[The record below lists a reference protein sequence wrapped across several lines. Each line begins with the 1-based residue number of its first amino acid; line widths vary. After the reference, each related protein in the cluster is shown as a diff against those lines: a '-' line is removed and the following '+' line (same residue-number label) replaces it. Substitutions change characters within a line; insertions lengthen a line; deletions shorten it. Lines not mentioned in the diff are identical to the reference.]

1 MAVYAIGDIQGC
13 FDELQALLELIRFD
27 PADDRLWF
35 VGDLVNRG
43 PASLE
48 TLRFVR
54 DLGPDAITVLGNH
67 DIHLLALA
75 HGIPLDKD
83 DHTMDAVLTA
93 PDGAELVDWLCH
105 RPLLHHDE
113 TLGYTMVH
121 AGLPPQWDLH
131 MARQCAHE
139 VETVLRGS
147 QRAVLLEEMYG
158 NRPERWSAQL
168 KGWDRLRFIV
178 NCFTRMR
185 FCDESGR
192 LDLQCSGPPGTQP
205 AGYRPWFELPHRA
218 SRDLRIIFG
227 HWSALG
233 RRDDPGIFPIDS
245 ACLWGGQL
253 TALRI
258 DTDPRRFSLP
268 CAGYRT
274 HRG

>member
-1 MAVYAIGDIQGC
+1 VAVYAIGDVQGC
-13 FDELQALLELIRFD
+13 FDELQSLLELIHFD
-27 PADDRLWF
+27 PASDRLWF
-35 VGDLVNRG
+35 AGDLVNRG

-54 DLGPDAITVLGNH
+54 DLGRSAVTVLGNH
-67 DIHLLALA
+67 DIYLLALA
-75 HGIPLDKD
+75 HGIPLDAD

-93 PDGAELVDWLCH
+93 PDGAELVDWLS
-105 RPLLHHDE
+105 RQPLLHHDE
-113 TLGYTMVH
+113 RLGYTMVH
-121 AGLPPQWDLH
+121 AGLPPQWDLP

-139 VETVLRGS
+139 VETVLHGA
-147 QRAVLLEEMYG
+147 QRPELLEEMYG
-158 NRPERWSAQL
+158 NRPDRWSERL

-185 FCDESGR
+185 FCDRNGR
-192 LDLQCSGPPGTQP
+192 LNLECKGPPGTQP
-205 AGYRPWFELPHRA
+205 QGFHPWFELPDRA

-233 RRDDPGIFPIDS
+233 RHDAPGIFPIDS

-268 CAGYRT
+268 CDQ
-274 HRG
+274 HRVPYG